1 MRKSEC
7 GRLKKRRW
15 EDGEK
20 ARLRD
25 GEVMKAEL
33 GPAVVPDERY
43 YGAARMWKAEKIR
56 PKNAAR
62 G

>member
-7 GRLKKRRW
+7 GMRKKEGGR
-15 EDGEK
+15 
-20 ARLRD
+20 
-25 GEVMKAEL
+25 MEL

-62 G
+62 GSLGIEGIDAF